1 MLKLNRILVLL
12 FLLNLSSS
20 IAQNDKVSFFEKL
33 KSEYSN
39 ITSVHLIF
47 GMNEADNK
55 SAELYAEKGGKM
67 RLSLKGNIII
77 SDGETIWNVNPG
89 YSATVSNYEDTKDMT
104 LELIFFGLMNEL
116 EPITY
121 TSLKNTS
128 SSEKYS
134 LKLKPKN
141 NSDYKQQLKYIT
153 LNFDKSNNLKRV
165 IVDSPNG
172 IIDYS
177 IRFLEKGIKIDPN
190 KFRYTP
196 TDDIEVIDFR

>member
-1 MLKLNRILVLL
+1 
-12 FLLNLSSS
+12 
-20 IAQNDKVSFFEKL
+20 
-33 KSEYSN
+33 
-39 ITSVHLIF
+39 
-47 GMNEADNK
+47 
-55 SAELYAEKGGKM
+55 M
-67 RLSLKGNIII
+67 RRTESQESI

-104 LELIFFGLMNEL
+104 LESIFFGLMNEL

-128 SSEKYS
+128 SSETYS

-196 TDDIEVIDFR
+196 TDDIEVIDLR